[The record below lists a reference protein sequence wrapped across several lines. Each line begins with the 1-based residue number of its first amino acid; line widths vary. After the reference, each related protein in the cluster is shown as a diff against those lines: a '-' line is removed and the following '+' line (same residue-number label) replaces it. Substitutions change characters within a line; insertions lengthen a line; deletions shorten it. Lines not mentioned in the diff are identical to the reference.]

1 MHGVFEACKLSLYEA
16 QQPLALL
23 TAVRALAE
31 GVNAE
36 FIFMLKSLIH
46 SHFCIDLLD
55 ADREGHLLIGDGFC
69 LHLAHIVD
77 WEYIKRICLR
87 STRFNNTHSHGFPA
101 APSKVGCSK

>member
-1 MHGVFEACKLSLYEA
+1 MRSLRPLTHLVAALFGVWTVYLDGVFATCKLSLYEA

-23 TAVRALAE
+23 AAVRALAE
-31 GVNAE
+31 GMNAE

-69 LHLAHIVD
+69 
-77 WEYIKRICLR
+77 
-87 STRFNNTHSHGFPA
+87 
-101 APSKVGCSK
+101 